1 MKPTRLHYFYA
12 YKWPV
17 WICIVVVP
25 LLCVAF
31 MARALGPPPALSP
44 LESDA
49 RSYLLLLGIAWLLG
63 WASCSLVGPFILG
76 PIYFHRAQLNGA
88 PFQVGDSV
96 EILIGPDRG
105 RVVRVL
111 EPLDGRAM
119 VKVDLGD
126 HLNLERKRSFRTRN
140 TFEETQLLKVF
151 DAEQHLAADA
161 PQAAPR

>member
-25 LLCVAF
+25 LLCVALV
-31 MARALGPPPALSP
+31 ARELGPPPAFFP

-49 RSYLLLLGIAWLLG
+49 RSYLLLLACAWLLG
-63 WASCSLVGPFILG
+63 WASCALLGPFVLG

-88 PFQVGDSV
+88 PFQMGDSV
-96 EILIGPDRG
+96 EILVGPNRG

-111 EPLDGRAM
+111 EPLDGRGMA
-119 VKVDLGD
+119 KVDLGEPA
-126 HLNLERKRSFRTRN
+126 NAKRKSIFWCGDI
-140 TFEETQLLKVF
+140 FELTQLLKVAG
-151 DAEQHLAADA
+151 AEQRPAADPPA
-161 PQAAPR
+161 R

>member
-25 LLCVAF
+25 LLCVALV
-31 MARALGPPPALSP
+31 ARELGPPPAFFP

-49 RSYLLLLGIAWLLG
+49 RSYLLLLACAWLLG
-63 WASCSLVGPFILG
+63 WASCALLGPFVLG
-76 PIYFHRAQLNGA
+76 PISFHRAQLNGA
-88 PFQVGDSV
+88 PFQMGDSV
-96 EILIGPDRG
+96 EILVGPNRG

-119 VKVDLGD
+119 VTVDFGEQA
-126 HLNLERKRSFRTRN
+126 HSRRKGSSRARN
-140 TFEETQLLKVF
+140 TFEETQLLKVV
-151 DAEQHLAADA
+151 DAEQCFAADA
-161 PQAAPR
+161 PQAARR